1 MFEAVGDAQ
10 LSAFRAD
17 PANKGK
23 VLSTGLWRYTR
34 HPNYFG
40 DACVW
45 WGIWIASASAG
56 WWVAAAT
63 VIGPLFLTFTLT
75 RWSGAPLLEGAYSL
89 WVRELLRALPAEQ
102 IRVVLAE
109 DLQRRPAE
117 LLAELRRF
125 LGLPSSRG
133 REQEPNPGPSSP
145 WAGHAARAAPLPAA
159 TRKEL
164 REFYAGFNEELA
176 HFMDDDPRFLWHER

>member
-1 MFEAVGDAQ
+1 VLLLCDPLERLQALRPPPRAGRLARQRVAYEACAR
-10 LSAFRAD
+10 RA
-17 PANKGK
+17 PAA
-23 VLSTGLWRYTR
+23 
-34 HPNYFG
+34 
-40 DACVW
+40 ACVRDSE
-45 WGIWIASASAG
+45 G
-56 WWVAAAT
+56 
-63 VIGPLFLTFTLT
+63 
-75 RWSGAPLLEGAYSL
+75 GAPLLEGAYSL

-117 LLAELRRF
+117 LLAELHRF

-133 REQEPNPGPSSP
+133 PEREPNPGPSSP
-145 WAGHAARAAPLPAA
+145 WAGHAARAVPLPAA